1 MDIITIVTF
10 VILGTL
16 GGITHVVIEAESWED
31 LKKFSSFKRIV
42 IGSIIGF
49 LYMFLHTDYGF
60 PNFIMAFVSA
70 YAGEDFIKKLIDKLT
85 KK

>member
-1 MDIITIVTF
+1 MDIVTIVTF
-10 VILGTL
+10 ISLGTL
-16 GGITHVVIEAESWED
+16 GGITHVIIEAKSWED
-31 LKKFSSFKRIV
+31 LKKFSSFKRTV

-60 PNFIMAFVSA
+60 PDFVMSFVSA